1 MTGRPFIYPRWWFV
15 ACVLVLTAYTGFAQV
30 DTGSIAGTAT
40 DRTGGVLP
48 GVTITAVNEATRV
61 ATQTITNS
69 EGNYVLTLLRAGR
82 YALSAELPGFKK
94 EVRSGIDLQIQDR
107 LKIDFRLQVGE
118 IADEVLITAQAPLL
132 ETETSNLGQVIS
144 DHTISNLPL
153 NGRNFIQLALLS
165 AGALPSYQTAQRDNF
180 VANGNRPIQNSY
192 ILDGM
197 DNKTHIT
204 GFDKNSAL
212 THKPSVDAIQEFKVQ
227 TSTFSAEYGQGAGA
241 VVTATIKSGSNDLHG
256 TLFEFIRDSA
266 WDATPFFQPP
276 GTGKP
281 LFRQNQFGGTAGG
294 PIRRSRTF
302 FFFSY
307 EGTRITSAAPRVS
320 TVPTDALRE
329 GRFGNIRI
337 FDPATTKPNPNG
349 TGFVRTPFANNTV
362 PRDRWDA
369 VALKL
374 VELYPH
380 ANLPGDV
387 RNFFYNP
394 EQRVRA
400 HQMDTRFDH
409 KISETDNLFVRFS
422 LSNDTNTLPPPL
434 APPANDL
441 SKAFVHGR
449 SFVLGYTRTFN
460 PRMVNE
466 FRGGFNRTW
475 VNQDIDSPRRFAE
488 FGIKGAPEVPQ
499 IKGLPTFGVSGFQ
512 TLGTADPASNLPIP
526 VTGSGNLPITKVGQ
540 TEVFSDTLSLI
551 RGNHTIKIGG
561 EVRWN
566 ILNANVT
573 LTARPSFNFNGVFTQ
588 DPQRRPGTGHPF
600 ADFLLGFANNATVST
615 PSISGLRS
623 REYSIFLQDD
633 WKATQT
639 LTLNL
644 GVRYELVTPFWEVN
658 NQQSNFIIDR
668 TSPDFGKIVIAGTGG
683 DSIRARAFLKIDAN
697 NVAPRIGFAYQFA
710 PKTVLRGG
718 FGIFYGR
725 DEDLGVSRRLTN
737 NPPFFVRIPF
747 PSDQINP
754 RIVLSTG
761 FPPGILRPE
770 NMINPEVNSYPE
782 DFPLPYV
789 QQWSLNVERELPGSI
804 LFQTGYVGSSSVK
817 LWLPVNIN
825 RPDPGR
831 GAIDPRRPIQGIGN
845 VFVYNPYIKANY
857 HSLFVKAEKRFSHGF
872 SFLSSYTLGHAIDNG
887 KFQNES
893 GADIQDFH
901 NLRAERASSN
911 NDIRH
916 RLVSSYIYELPF
928 GRGKRFLNNGG
939 VAAVLFS
946 DWALTGIGSLHGG
959 LPFTPTLNF
968 DPTNSLAAARPN
980 RLRDGNLPK
989 DQRTLQ
995 RYFDVQAFEIPTG
1008 PSFGNAGRNILRGP
1022 GLVNFD
1028 FGVHRDFAI
1037 RETKRV
1043 QFRAEVFNAFNHP
1056 QFDDPN
1062 AVIGTPQSGVIQNVR
1077 SPERQIQFGLKFIF

>member
-1 MTGRPFIYPRWWFV
+1 MTSHR
-15 ACVLVLTAYTGFAQV
+15 LTHPLCWLAICFLALISHTGFGQV
-30 DTGSIAGTAT
+30 DTGSISGTVT
-40 DRTGGVLP
+40 DPTGAVLP
-48 GVTITAVNEATRV
+48 GVTITAVNRATQV

-69 EGNYVLTLLRAGR
+69 EGNYVLSLLRAGH
-82 YALSAELPGFKK
+82 YTLSAELPGFKK
-94 EVRSGIDLQIQDR
+94 EIRSGIDLQIQDR
-107 LKIDFRLQVGE
+107 LKIDIRLQVGE

-165 AGALPSYQTAQRDNF
+165 AGALPSYQTVQRDNF

-212 THKPSVDAIQEFKVQ
+212 THKPSVDAVQEFKVQ

-241 VVTATIKSGSNDLHG
+241 VVNATIKSGSNDLHG
-256 TLFEFIRDSA
+256 TAFEFIRDSA

-276 GTGKP
+276 GTAKP

-294 PIRRSRTF
+294 PIRRSRAF

-320 TVPTDALRE
+320 TVPTDAFRE
-329 GRFGNIRI
+329 GRFGSARI
-337 FDPATTKPNPNG
+337 FDPATTKSNPNG
-349 TGFVRTPFANNTV
+349 AGFVRSLFPNSLV
-362 PRDRWDA
+362 PRERWDP
-369 VALKL
+369 VAAKL

-394 EQRVRA
+394 EQRVSA
-400 HQMDTRFDH
+400 HQMDARFDY
-409 KISETDNLFVRFS
+409 KISDTDNLFARFS

-434 APPANDL
+434 PPPANDL
-441 SKAFVHGR
+441 STAFVHGR
-449 SFVLGYTRTFN
+449 SFVLGYTRTFSS
-460 PRMVNE
+460 RMVNE

-475 VNQDIDSPRRFAE
+475 VIQDIDTPRRFEE
-488 FGIKGAPEVPQ
+488 FGIRGAPDVPL
-499 IKGLPTFGVSGFQ
+499 IKGLPQFNVSGFQ
-512 TLGTADPASNLPIP
+512 TLGTADPASNLPVS

-551 RGNHTIKIGG
+551 RGNHSIKIGG
-561 EVRWN
+561 EARWN

-588 DPQRRPGTGHPF
+588 DPQRRSGTGHPF

-615 PSISGLRS
+615 PSISGSRS
-623 REYSIFLQDD
+623 REYSFFLQDD
-633 WKATQT
+633 WKPTRAF
-639 LTLNL
+639 TLNL
-644 GVRYELVTPFWEVN
+644 GARYELATPFWEVN
-658 NQQSNFIIDR
+658 DQQSNFIIDP
-668 TSPDFGKIVIAGTGG
+668 TSADFGKIVIAGAKG
-683 DSIRARAFLKIDAN
+683 DSILARSFSKTDAN

-718 FGIFYGR
+718 FGVFYGR
-725 DEDLGVSRRLTN
+725 DEDIGVSRRLTN

-761 FPPGILRPE
+761 FPLGILKPE
-770 NMINPEVNSYPE
+770 NMVNPEVNSFPE

-789 QQWSLNVERELPGSI
+789 QQWSLNLERELRGSI
-804 LFQTGYVGSSSVK
+804 LFQLGYVGSSSVK
-817 LWLPVNIN
+817 LWQALNIN
-825 RPDPGR
+825 RPEPGA
-831 GAIDPRRPIQGIGN
+831 GAIDPRRPIRGVGN
-845 VFVYNPYIKANY
+845 VFLYNPNIKANY
-857 HSLFVKAEKRFSHGF
+857 HSLFAKAEKRFSRGF

-893 GADIQDFH
+893 GADVQDFR

-916 RLVSSYIYELPF
+916 RFVSSYIYELPF
-928 GRGKRFLNNGG
+928 GRGRRLLNNGG
-939 VAAVLFS
+939 AAAVFLS
-946 DWALTGIGSLHGG
+946 DWTLAGIVSAQSG
-959 LPFTPTLNF
+959 LPLTPTLNF
-968 DPTNSLAAARPN
+968 DPSNSLAVARPN
-980 RLRDGNLPK
+980 RLRDGNLPEHE
-989 DQRTLQ
+989 RTLQ

-1008 PSFGNAGRNILRGP
+1008 FNFGNAGRNILRGP

-1028 FGVHRDFAI
+1028 LGVHRDFPI
-1037 RETKRV
+1037 REAKRL
-1043 QFRAEVFNAFNHP
+1043 QFRAEVFNALNHP
-1056 QFDDPN
+1056 QFEDPN
-1062 AVIGTPQSGVIQNVR
+1062 AVIGIAQTGVIQNVR
-1077 SPERQIQFGLKFIF
+1077 APERQIQFGLKFIF